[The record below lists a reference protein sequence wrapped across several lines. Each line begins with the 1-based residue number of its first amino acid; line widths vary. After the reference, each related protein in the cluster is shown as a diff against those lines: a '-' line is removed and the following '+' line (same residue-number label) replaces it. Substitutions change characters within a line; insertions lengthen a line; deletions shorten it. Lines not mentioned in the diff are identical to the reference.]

1 MKKIREALRELL
13 PDGALILG
21 AALVVYGAWQGWGLP
36 VGCIAAG
43 AALILGA
50 VLGGGGEG

>member
-13 PDGALILG
+13 PDGALLLG